1 MKKSVLGVLV
11 FVAALS
17 FAAIVSAEDKD
28 IAYEGSISSVNT
40 IANTFDLK
48 TKSETISLYV
58 RPMSHM
64 KINGENKPLSAI
76 PSGSEA
82 KCTVYMKSDRL
93 TVRDCIVTPKQ

>member
-17 FAAIVSAEDKD
+17 FAAIVSAED
-28 IAYEGSISSVNT
+28 ATHEGTISSINT

>member
-17 FAAIVSAEDKD
+17 FGAIVSAED
-28 IAYEGSISSVNT
+28 ATHEGTISSINT

-82 KCTVYMKSDRL
+82 KCTVYMKSERL

>member
-1 MKKSVLGVLV
+1 MKKHIKVVLTLLV
-11 FVAALS
+11 ALS
-17 FAAIVSAEDKD
+17 FAAIVSAED
-28 IAYEGSISSVNT
+28 ATHEGTISSVNT